1 MSKPTMTV
9 FAGTNG
15 AGKSSMTRNYFNNNL
30 GEIIDPDAIAKTIN
44 PSHPE
49 SVSPS
54 AGREAIKRVRECIQN
69 GKSFS
74 IETTLAGKNAI
85 RQMEQAK
92 KAGFEINLYYV
103 GLKNVEYH
111 IERVEMRVMSG
122 GHHIPEEDIRR
133 RYDRSIGNLPEAIKL
148 SDRTFIFDNTLKI
161 PRLVMEIE
169 KGKVQTMSKDIPR
182 WVKGAFL
189 KEAEKVQEQTHTKEG
204 TQEREGKG
212 TQRLKGSDLER

>member
-1 MSKPTMTV
+1 MSKPVMTI

-15 AGKSSMTRNYFNNNL
+15 AGKSTLTRNFNDQL
-30 GEIIDPDAIAKTIN
+30 GEIIDPDTIAKTIN
-44 PSHPE
+44 PHNPE

-74 IETTLAGKNAI
+74 IETTLAGKHAI

-92 KAGFEINLYYV
+92 EAGFEINLYYV

-111 IERVEMRVMSG
+111 IERVEMRVKNG

-133 RYDRSIGNLPEAIKL
+133 RYDRSIGHLPDAIKL
-148 SDRTFIFDNTLKI
+148 ADRSFILDNTSKF
-161 PRLVMEIE
+161 RLVMEID
-169 KGKVQTMSKDIPR
+169 KGKVQTISKDIPQ
-182 WVKGAFL
+182 WVKTTFL
-189 KEAEKVQEQTHTKEG
+189 REAEKVQEHTHTNES
-204 TQEREGKG
+204 TPEREGKQ
-212 TQRLKGSDLER
+212 TEKIKASDLER

>member
-1 MSKPTMTV
+1 MSKPVMTV

-15 AGKSSMTRNYFNNNL
+15 AGKSTLTKNFNDQL
-30 GEIIDPDAIAKTIN
+30 GQIIDPDAIAKEIN
-44 PSHPE
+44 PRHPE

-54 AGREAIKRVRECIQN
+54 AGREAIKRVRECIKS

-92 KAGFEINLYYV
+92 EAGFEINLYYV
-103 GLKNVEYH
+103 GLKSVEYH
-111 IERVEMRVMSG
+111 IERVEMRVKNG

-133 RYDRSIGNLPEAIKL
+133 RYDRSIGNLPEALKL
-148 SDRTFIFDNTLKI
+148 SDRSFIFDNTSKF
-161 PRLVMEIE
+161 RLIMEVE
-169 KGKVQTMSKDIPR
+169 KGNVQTISKDIPQ

-189 KEAEKVQEQTHTKEG
+189 RESEKKQKHAHADKSTREEIQKPKMKET
-204 TQEREGKG
+204 
-212 TQRLKGSDLER
+212 DLER

>member
-1 MSKPTMTV
+1 MTV

-15 AGKSSMTRNYFNNNL
+15 AGKSTLTKKFNDQL

-44 PSHPE
+44 PRHPE

-85 RQMEQAK
+85 RQMDQAK

-103 GLKNVEYH
+103 GLKNVDYH
-111 IERVEMRVMSG
+111 IERVETRVRNG

-133 RYDRSIGNLPEAIKL
+133 RYDRSIANLPEALTL
-148 SDRTFIFDNTLKI
+148 SDRSFIFDNTTKF
-161 PRLVMEIE
+161 RLVMELE
-169 KGKVQTMSKDIPR
+169 RGKVQTLSKDIPQ
-182 WVKGAFL
+182 WVNGAFL
-189 KEAEKVQEQTHTKEG
+189 KGSGKEQDHTHADEIAREDIQKTKE
-204 TQEREGKG
+204 Q
-212 TQRLKGSDLER
+212 DLEP

>member
-1 MSKPTMTV
+1 MSKPVMTV

-15 AGKSSMTRNYFNNNL
+15 AGKSTLTKKFNDQL

-44 PSHPE
+44 PRHPE

-85 RQMEQAK
+85 RQMDQAK

-111 IERVEMRVMSG
+111 IERVETRVRNG

-133 RYDRSIGNLPEAIKL
+133 RYDRSIANLPEALTL
-148 SDRTFIFDNTLKI
+148 SDRSFIFDNTSKF
-161 PRLVMEIE
+161 RLVMELE
-169 KGKVQTMSKDIPR
+169 RGKVQTLSKDMPQ

-189 KEAEKVQEQTHTKEG
+189 KGSEKEQDHTHADEIAREDIQKTKE
-204 TQEREGKG
+204 Q
-212 TQRLKGSDLER
+212 DLEP

>member
-1 MSKPTMTV
+1 MSKPVMTV

-15 AGKSSMTRNYFNNNL
+15 AGKSTLTRNFNHQL

-44 PSHPE
+44 PMHPE

-111 IERVEMRVMSG
+111 IERVEMRVKNG
-122 GHHIPEEDIRR
+122 GHHISEEDIRR

-148 SDRTFIFDNTLKI
+148 SDRSFIFDNTSKF
-161 PRLVMEIE
+161 RLVMEID
-169 KGKVQTMSKDIPR
+169 KGKVQTISKDIPQ
-182 WVKGAFL
+182 WVKSTFL
-189 KEAEKVQEQTHTKEG
+189 REAEKVQEHTHTNES
-204 TQEREGKG
+204 THEREGKE
-212 TQRLKGSDLER
+212 TQKMKGSDLER

>member
-1 MSKPTMTV
+1 MSKPVMTV

-15 AGKSSMTRNYFNNNL
+15 AGKSTLTRNFNDQL
-30 GEIIDPDAIAKTIN
+30 GEVIDPDAIAKTIN
-44 PSHPE
+44 PRHPE

-111 IERVEMRVMSG
+111 IERVEMRVKNG

-133 RYDRSIGNLPEAIKL
+133 RYDRSIGNLPEALKL
-148 SDRTFIFDNTLKI
+148 SDRSFIFDNTSKF
-161 PRLVMEIE
+161 RLVMEVE
-169 KGKVQTMSKDIPR
+169 KGKVQTISKDIPQ

-189 KEAEKVQEQTHTKEG
+189 KESEKEQEHTHADESTDKREEKQTK
-204 TQEREGKG
+204 KM
-212 TQRLKGSDLER
+212 KGSDLER